1 MTINS
6 NIPATSTS
14 KCSCGKFHWSN
25 HAMERKEERHIH
37 LNPSDVSIEYVKSLP
52 HYTNNG
58 CYHYCDSKE
67 GITYYVRGNDVVTVI
82 KRNPIAMARRICE
95 IKGWNFNRL
104 CRDHLFGNCKRGDKC
119 KYEHMSL

>member
-1 MTINS
+1 MTING

-14 KCSCGKFHWSN
+14 KCSCGKFNWSN

-67 GITYYVRGNDVVTVI
+67 GITYYVRGNEVVTVI